1 MVGVSRVLIS
11 KLEAAGPQFQL
22 DNFAVGQI
30 ERFVS
35 KESVTQSDDKISE
48 AMCINR
54 WRHAVSDK
62 LYEAA

>member
-22 DNFAVGQI
+22 DHFAVGQI

-35 KESVTQSDDKISE
+35 KESVTQSDDMISE
-48 AMCINR
+48 AM
-54 WRHAVSDK
+54 
-62 LYEAA
+62 LY